1 MYNYGTYTLS
11 PGGYEKF
18 CTCAVHVKSV
28 FSWGIQENAAP
39 AASLTTFGSF
49 FMSITIALL
58 CVILGFV
65 ILIYSAQKF
74 VDGAS
79 GLALCLGVPEILIG
93 VLIVGFGT
101 SAPEIMVSI
110 FSALEGSSKLA
121 LGNSWGSNICNISL
135 ILGVTALIAPLWVQR
150 SLFRKEY
157 PLLLLSAAG
166 PLIFAM
172 DGYISKAESAG
183 LLVFISLFVMYTVYE
198 GFRARKLARAGKL
211 AQDSEEAD
219 VQIEECSEEARNLG
233 PLKSSLYTFF
243 GLVLMVVSSKVIVFG
258 AVEIAKVL
266 EISEVIIGL
275 TVVAVGTSLPELTA
289 SVIAAR
295 KGNNELAVGNIIGS
309 NIFNNTAVLGLAG
322 VILPYDV
329 DRIELVRD
337 GGFCLFLTMSLLLFS
352 MRLRT
357 KEARLG
363 RRIGAFWVTTY
374 IAYMALL
381 VYMTMHHNSLPEFLS
396 FISMK

>member
-1 MYNYGTYTLS
+1 
-11 PGGYEKF
+11 
-18 CTCAVHVKSV
+18 
-28 FSWGIQENAAP
+28 
-39 AASLTTFGSF
+39 
-49 FMSITIALL
+49 
-58 CVILGFV
+58 
-65 ILIYSAQKF
+65 
-74 VDGAS
+74 
-79 GLALCLGVPEILIG
+79 
-93 VLIVGFGT
+93 GFGT
-101 SAPEIMVSI
+101 SAPEMLVSV
-110 FSALEGSSKLA
+110 FSALDGSPSLA

-135 ILGVTALIAPLWVQR
+135 ILGVTALLTPVIVKRNLQK
-150 SLFRKEY
+150 KEY
-157 PLLLLSAAG
+157 PLLLLTVIIPLVFAA
-166 PLIFAM
+166 
-172 DGYISKAESAG
+172 DGIISRTESAF
-183 LLVFISLFVMYTVYE
+183 LLVFISLFVAYTVFE
-198 GFRARKLARAGKL
+198 GLRARKQSKAVKNGT
-211 AQDSEEAD
+211 DSQSADEEL
-219 VQIEECSEEARNLG
+219 QIEECSEEARNLG

>member
-1 MYNYGTYTLS
+1 
-11 PGGYEKF
+11 
-18 CTCAVHVKSV
+18 
-28 FSWGIQENAAP
+28 
-39 AASLTTFGSF
+39 
-49 FMSITIALL
+49 
-58 CVILGFV
+58 
-65 ILIYSAQKF
+65 
-74 VDGAS
+74 
-79 GLALCLGVPEILIG
+79 
-93 VLIVGFGT
+93 
-101 SAPEIMVSI
+101 MVSI

-121 LGNSWGSNICNISL
+121 LGNAWGSNICNISL

-157 PLLLLSAAG
+157 PLLLLSVAG